1 MLFTISLSLR
11 LKNVLLSSRAFWN
24 LLLSFIVWNST
35 SYVKLSSI
43 QPTHLRLLLPKRPQ
57 YRKTVHST
65 QESITCTI
73 LWVGE
78 GYKEMERGH
87 SISGSKRIQRLSQT
101 PLNITSTLDSWLG
114 LNFSPF
120 FSQRNIL
127 GWLKHFQ
134 HPIFLMNSASWLKL
148 EIAVVLSMISIK
160 PEMDFLIFFLLDQNH
175 TSKVFV
181 LYIDAREGQKSVK
194 RYQWHQCVSDIFIQM
209 EDSLIWLAKI
219 TDLRLPGY
227 QEIPGLYQQIQQ
239 QCFLLPFWQRPLSL
253 FMGYGSLPNG
263 QGELFLKRFIYL
275 L

>member
-127 GWLKHFQ
+127 GRLKHFQ
-134 HPIFLMNSASWLKL
+134 HPIFLMKFCILFEIRNCCSLKHDKHK
-148 EIAVVLSMISIK
+148 ARDGFS
-160 PEMDFLIFFLLDQNH
+160 DFLFAW
-175 TSKVFV
+175 SEPYV
-181 LYIDAREGQKSVK
+181 
-194 RYQWHQCVSDIFIQM
+194 
-209 EDSLIWLAKI
+209 
-219 TDLRLPGY
+219 
-227 QEIPGLYQQIQQ
+227 
-239 QCFLLPFWQRPLSL
+239 
-253 FMGYGSLPNG
+253 
-263 QGELFLKRFIYL
+263 
-275 L
+275 